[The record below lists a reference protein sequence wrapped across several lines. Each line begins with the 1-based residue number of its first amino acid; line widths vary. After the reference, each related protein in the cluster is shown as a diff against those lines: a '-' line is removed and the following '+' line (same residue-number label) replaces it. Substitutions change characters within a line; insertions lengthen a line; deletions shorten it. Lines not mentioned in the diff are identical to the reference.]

1 MVCMKRLLS
10 GSCDSRA
17 KNNVFCL
24 NNVSSVIQTDKSQR
38 NLKGPCQI
46 GSKNN
51 PSQLCFG
58 EWACVLMCYA
68 PSALP
73 VLSWVVGFFLKQA
86 NMTFE
91 LCHLVTQCMK
101 LLCSGRKGLALAWE
115 RAPPSLASAEPHLPE
130 GGEKLLVWDL
140 ASQKDVP
147 ATLLGIIL

>member
-24 NNVSSVIQTDKSQR
+24 NKARSVIQTDKSQR

-46 GSKNN
+46 GSKNK

-58 EWACVLMCYA
+58 EWACVLMCCA

-73 VLSWVVGFFLKQA
+73 GLSWAVGCFQKQA

-91 LCHLVTQCMK
+91 LCHLVAGCMK
-101 LLCSGRKGLALAWE
+101 LLCPGRKGLALAWE
-115 RAPPSLASAEPHLPE
+115 RAPSPSTTA
-130 GGEKLLVWDL
+130 
-140 ASQKDVP
+140 
-147 ATLLGIIL
+147 

>member
-101 LLCSGRKGLALAWE
+101 LLCSGRKGLALA
-115 RAPPSLASAEPHLPE
+115 
-130 GGEKLLVWDL
+130 
-140 ASQKDVP
+140 
-147 ATLLGIIL
+147 

>member
-24 NNVSSVIQTDKSQR
+24 NNVRSVTQTDKSQR

-58 EWACVLMCYA
+58 EWACVLMCCA

-73 VLSWVVGFFLKQA
+73 VLSWAVGFFQKQA

-91 LCHLVTQCMK
+91 LCHLVSRCMK
-101 LLCSGRKGLALAWE
+101 LLCSGGKGLALASE
-115 RAPPSLASAEPHLPE
+115 SAPSSLSRA
-130 GGEKLLVWDL
+130 
-140 ASQKDVP
+140 
-147 ATLLGIIL
+147 